1 MTSYTPAFTDTNK
14 KQWRKQKSNNTEMF
28 IFTNYIRVSFV
39 ITTNVDWNIIAG
51 KNTIRPGS
59 EVLEKDGAQKTSN
72 HNYSFFLLFPNY
84 PDRYSCI
91 HCT

>member
-28 IFTNYIRVSFV
+28 ILTNYIRVSFV
-39 ITTNVDWNIIAG
+39 ITTNVDWNIIAA

-59 EVLEKDGAQKTSN
+59 EVLEKDVAQKTSN